1 MKYFSWLILIG
12 ILIFISSSCQNDR
25 EIAFKELTQAEY
37 TRQADL
43 SGISR
48 WLNHPEGDIRL
59 KAVQV
64 LGALQDTLYRAA
76 LANRLS
82 DDDQQVRQA
91 AAFAL
96 GQLFSPTAA
105 NALSDALNTEREKA
119 VRLTLLEALGK
130 SETSSRPGWLM
141 DYIESGDTDLQRAAS
156 LAAGIMAYR
165 GYFPT
170 SAVPFLAMRLNMPT
184 TAPEDMW
191 PHAYALYRVGA
202 LASFNDLTTA
212 LQRENLPANAKV
224 ILLKGLGQLGEL
236 IESDRFQEN
245 RNKEGFREIYQNY
258 RSRDYRELIGRHLQD
273 ADGYVRVAA
282 LQVAAQMKDAPL
294 QNEILQLLEDPY
306 LNVRIE
312 AVRSLATQNRWLAR
326 REARRLYR
334 EGDDWRL
341 RGDALALLATVQPR
355 EALENVKNEWLDKA
369 WPESYYAIRTLENIE
384 LTEDKRQMNEADE
397 ATRLLMQLADNG
409 TISQTTQAVEVLVNR
424 SRPPAIEYFLNKL
437 KSGDMAIATI
447 VSGYLGLIK
456 PRPVEAVQPLIEAY
470 AHFSAPR
477 DLEAMA
483 PIISTL
489 DSIGSADAA
498 EFLRGQLS
506 NPYPELRQKARS
518 ALQKITGQKSIALP
532 PVEATYVLK
541 WDFPPAST
549 DSLYQVTFQTSRG
562 EFTID
567 LLPQKAPVTVANFLD
582 LVRRGFYNGLFF
594 HRVIPGFV
602 SQAGDPRGD
611 GWGGTDY
618 VIPCEYNDVPYQRGT
633 VGMALSG
640 KDTGNSQFFV
650 THTPQPHLN
659 GKYTAFGRVSTGMEV
674 VDHLAMFDQ
683 IQSATIRVAPK
694 PAAVAGR

>member
-341 RGDALALLATVQPR
+341 RGDALKFLLLTGRGVFVAADLLGAGGIAAAAVDRGQLGLEPRADRIGGLGGITLLRIALPVVLCLRGDGQSGRTEAHRTGNDPAGKRGHR
-355 EALENVKNEWLDKA
+355 ENWHDRGGPPASGL
-369 WPESYYAIRTLENIE
+369 RTLPHFAAFSRRASKS
-384 LTEDKRQMNEADE
+384 KRHAQLYDSSVVMIPAWFRFGQSLADIRSQVFAHRQSRGGHDE
-397 ATRLLMQLADNG
+397 ATG
-409 TISQTTQAVEVLVNR
+409 TIPT
-424 SRPPAIEYFLNKL
+424 PPALTRGKRARFV
-437 KSGDMAIATI
+437 SAFIA
-447 VSGYLGLIK
+447 
-456 PRPVEAVQPLIEAY
+456 
-470 AHFSAPR
+470 
-477 DLEAMA
+477 
-483 PIISTL
+483 
-489 DSIGSADAA
+489 
-498 EFLRGQLS
+498 
-506 NPYPELRQKARS
+506 
-518 ALQKITGQKSIALP
+518 
-532 PVEATYVLK
+532 
-541 WDFPPAST
+541 
-549 DSLYQVTFQTSRG
+549 FQ
-562 EFTID
+562 
-567 LLPQKAPVTVANFLD
+567 
-582 LVRRGFYNGLFF
+582 RRGPVPG
-594 HRVIPGFV
+594 RGRPTSPGRRGRTDRIPRA
-602 SQAGDPRGD
+602 S
-611 GWGGTDY
+611 
-618 VIPCEYNDVPYQRGT
+618 
-633 VGMALSG
+633 
-640 KDTGNSQFFV
+640 
-650 THTPQPHLN
+650 
-659 GKYTAFGRVSTGMEV
+659 
-674 VDHLAMFDQ
+674 
-683 IQSATIRVAPK
+683 
-694 PAAVAGR
+694 